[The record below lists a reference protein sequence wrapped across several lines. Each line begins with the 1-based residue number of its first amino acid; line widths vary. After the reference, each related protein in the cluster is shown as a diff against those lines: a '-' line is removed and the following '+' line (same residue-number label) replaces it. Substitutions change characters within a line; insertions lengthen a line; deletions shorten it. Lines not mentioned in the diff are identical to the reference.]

1 MDPSMIW
8 ALKRKQMVEG
18 RLITHRNVF
27 RETKKQNLQT
37 EITMHF
43 HTLSVPASPCLP
55 FHLLCSS
62 ISATHH
68 GQPFLFLLLFSLLSK
83 KVMGMKTY
91 MMIHFH
97 SMSSK

>member
-1 MDPSMIW
+1 MIK

-18 RLITHRNVF
+18 LITHRNVF
-27 RETKKQNLQT
+27 REMKKQNLQT
-37 EITMHF
+37 EITMYF
-43 HTLSVPASPCLP
+43 HKDTLSVPTSPASPSTSSTLPSLP
-55 FHLLCSS
+55 FIKVNPL
-62 ISATHH
+62 
-68 GQPFLFLLLFSLLSK
+68 LFLLLFSLLSK